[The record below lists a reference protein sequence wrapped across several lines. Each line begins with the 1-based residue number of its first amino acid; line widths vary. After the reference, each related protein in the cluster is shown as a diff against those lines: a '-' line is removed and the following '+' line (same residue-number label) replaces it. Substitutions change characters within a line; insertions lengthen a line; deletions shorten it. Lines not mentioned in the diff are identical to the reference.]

1 MARSVQRGP
10 VHAGIREHS
19 EQHSERCC
27 RHRLLGMVPIVSM
40 RVEGGYAARCL
51 LCGTSGPVRGNTV
64 AARGELLEEKVRN
77 AEE

>member
-1 MARSVQRGP
+1 MARSVQRGA
-10 VHAGIREHS
+10 VLGGIRE
-19 EQHSERCC
+19 HSERCC
-27 RHRLLGMVPIVSM
+27 RHRLLGVVPIVTM

-64 AARGELLEEKVRN
+64 AARSVLLEEMARN